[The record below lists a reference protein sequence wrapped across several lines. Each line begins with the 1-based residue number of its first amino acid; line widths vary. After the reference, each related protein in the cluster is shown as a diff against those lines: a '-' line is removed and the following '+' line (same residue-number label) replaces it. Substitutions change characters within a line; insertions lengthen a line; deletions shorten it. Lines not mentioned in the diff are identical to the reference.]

1 VLELGQGECF
11 TQADLDPTGVYI
23 LDTGCSSTKATTSSS
38 VYVWHGAA
46 APLRASLLA
55 TVVGRALAKALAD
68 EASDT
73 ATNTIST
80 SSSGSESSGTA
91 EQHVLAGAEPPA
103 FIWAFRGW
111 QHNGLQKRDAPL
123 GFEISRASE
132 AQVDDLH
139 PDPAMA
145 AAIAAAASAAA
156 AAVSTGGR
164 SASAAGA
171 VSSGGRTGN
180 NSSSNSN
187 SSNSNGLKKKTPR
200 GKQQQRLSTAKVLTV
215 AAVVVVAC
223 AAVSVGVYVFTVQR
237 SSSGSSSSSSS
248 TVKQH
253 WFQRFG
259 QQQRS
264 VQAQP
269 SAPAS
274 GLKDQLARWKS
285 KSTAAKR

>member
-11 TQADLDPTGVYI
+11 TQADLDPAGVYI
-23 LDTGCSSTKATTSSS
+23 LDTGCSSTTNSTTATS

-55 TVVGRALAKALAD
+55 AVVGRALAKALSD
-68 EASDT
+68 EAHSS
-73 ATNTIST
+73 TNTTTNTT
-80 SSSGSESSGTA
+80 SSSSTSAAAT

-123 GFEISRASE
+123 GFETSTATE
-132 AQVDDLH
+132 AQVDALH

-156 AAVSTGGR
+156 TVVSTGSR
-164 SASAAGA
+164 SVSAAGA
-171 VSSGGRTGN
+171 TSGGGRSD
-180 NSSSNSN
+180 SSSNSN
-187 SSNSNGLKKKTPR
+187 WLKKKTPR
-200 GKQQQRLSTAKVLTV
+200 GKQQRSATRVLTV

-223 AAVSVGVYVFTVQR
+223 VAVSVGVYVFTVQGSSNIEHI
-237 SSSGSSSSSSS
+237 SSSIS
-248 TVKQH
+248 KPQQH

-259 QQQRS
+259 QQRS
-264 VQAQP
+264 VDVQP
-269 SAPAS
+269 SVVS
-274 GLKDQLARWKS
+274 GGLKDQLSRWKS
-285 KSTAAKR
+285 KPRAAKH